1 MRSVDA
7 GERSAQG
14 TWWDPAAR
22 VRKILPAHPA
32 IDRDRGT
39 VGIDIDEQAAGFAR
53 QDRSESGRARATNTR
68 HARDHGATGRRH
80 VTGLG
85 ETIHH
90 PPARIRQ
97 FGHVL
102 CTQRHGSLP
111 RGRRSAVIGQST
123 APAYDDHGF
132 TARQGARC
140 R

>member
-1 MRSVDA
+1 MRPVDA
-7 GERSAQG
+7 GERRAQG
-14 TWWDPAAR
+14 AWWDPAAR
-22 VRKILPAHPA
+22 VREILPAHPA

-53 QDRSESGRARATNTR
+53 QDRSEGGRARATHTR
-68 HARDHGATGRRH
+68 HARDHGSTGRRH

-97 FGHVL
+97 LGHVL

-123 APAYDDHGF
+123 AATYDDHGL
-132 TARQGARC
+132 TARQGTRC
-140 R
+140 C